1 MSFAVIV
8 LDASIFEETLLLT
21 TSFCDDDATAIPLS
35 LPKESLL
42 AESVD
47 KVFES
52 SDSKTSSLDR
62 ETLDESLSTFESLD
76 TEISDESAVF
86 SSGTET
92 SDVSSTKLVAYESEH

>member
-1 MSFAVIV
+1 MPLTSTYVVV
-8 LDASIFEETLLLT
+8 LTGAPYASIFEETLLLT

-52 SDSKTSSLDR
+52 CMTSYRNCLQKQYSNYNYRERELSSKSWR
-62 ETLDESLSTFESLD
+62 
-76 TEISDESAVF
+76 
-86 SSGTET
+86 
-92 SDVSSTKLVAYESEH
+92 